1 MYPLFVWSCTATSC
15 LKDASISALKDVLF
29 FTKIFRKSSW
39 ENDETIVDSSFLMD
53 AVAVVSLVVFT
64 MEVEYFFFLFS
75 MLGNDFVFLMSYEAR
90 MCLL

>member
-1 MYPLFVWSCTATSC
+1 MYPLFVWSCAATSC

-29 FTKIFRKSSW
+29 FSNILRKSSW
-39 ENDETIVDSSFLMD
+39 ENDEMIVDSSFVMD

-75 MLGNDFVFLMSYEAR
+75 RLGNDFVFSMSYEAR